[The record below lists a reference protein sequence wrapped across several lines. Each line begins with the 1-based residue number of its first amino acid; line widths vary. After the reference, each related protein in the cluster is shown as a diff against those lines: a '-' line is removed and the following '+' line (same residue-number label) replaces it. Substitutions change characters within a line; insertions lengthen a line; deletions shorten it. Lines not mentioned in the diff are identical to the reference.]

1 MIWIVFVIYALLS
14 VTGLL
19 LIKVG
24 TSDTSVVIQDGLFNM
39 QASPKFIIGLII
51 YICSFIISIYV
62 IKHMKLSIFYPVA
75 TGTILLLTCILS
87 VYFLKESVGTF
98 QIIGM
103 ALILCG
109 IVFINIRPA

>member
-24 TSDTSVVIQDGLFNM
+24 TADTSMTIQEGLFNL
-39 QASPKFIIGLII
+39 QTSPKFVIGFII
-51 YICSFIISIYV
+51 YICSFLLSIYV
-62 IKHMKLSIFYPVA
+62 IKQMKLSLFYPVA

-87 VYFLKESVGTF
+87 FFILKESIGTF
-98 QIIGM
+98 QVVGIV
-103 ALILCG
+103 LILCG
-109 IVFINIRPA
+109 VVFINIKPV